1 MIMIKQLLCLV
12 HDGCL
17 WLDDL
22 IPITDMLIHRI
33 TLLSQVGEN
42 PTMEFGGKIGECELA
57 KAMKDKFK
65 FTKKS
70 RGYSITSIANPAVKV
85 VVKILA

>member
-1 MIMIKQLLCLV
+1 M
-12 HDGCL
+12 
-17 WLDDL
+17 

-42 PTMEFGGKIGECELA
+42 PTIEFGGKIGECELA

-70 RGYSITSIANPAVKV
+70 RGYSTSIANPAINV
-85 VVKILA
+85 VTKILAGKIMSKCHTNEVLTPVMSLAA